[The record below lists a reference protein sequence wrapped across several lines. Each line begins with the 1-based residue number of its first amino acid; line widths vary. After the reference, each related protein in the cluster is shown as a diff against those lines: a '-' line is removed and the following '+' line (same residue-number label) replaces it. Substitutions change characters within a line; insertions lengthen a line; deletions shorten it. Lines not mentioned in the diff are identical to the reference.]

1 MTATDLYWKHVEF
14 KERLMESSIM
24 RAQIEAERLLRLRLR
39 RRDKLTQYV
48 VLPDREEVE
57 RWKIR

>member
-39 RRDKLTQYV
+39 RRDKLTQYGS
-48 VLPDREEVE
+48 
-57 RWKIR
+57 IA